1 MLIVAQITQKGEN
14 ENMNTEMNTTEIAN
28 TTEVVIDR
36 ATERVMTVGAFS
48 GLETAIRTMRSDIGG
63 DTTVNARSDFG
74 EDSVTEQS
82 WLITNMNTGDQMRLD
97 GVINVGASYS
107 ASQPT
112 ALPLNALQLLSASL
126 LGMLRPA
133 QRNAA
138 IAAIEAGMDG
148 APSEEVAQGILDAVN
163 LSDDALAAGQQVLS
177 DMRRVSVRTR
187 SAPVKFYPSDDAGL
201 MPAADCHKV

>member
-1 MLIVAQITQKGEN
+1 
-14 ENMNTEMNTTEIAN
+14 MNTEMNTTETET
-28 TTEVVIDR
+28 TTELVIDR
-36 ATERVMTVGAFS
+36 STERVMTVGAFS

-74 EDSVTEQS
+74 EDSVTDQS

-148 APSEEVAQGILDAVN
+148 APSDEVAQSILDAVN
-163 LSDDALAAGQQVLS
+163 LSDDALAAGQQVLQ

-201 MPAADCHKV
+201 MPASKV

>member
-1 MLIVAQITQKGEN
+1 
-14 ENMNTEMNTTEIAN
+14 MNTKTETTEIET

-63 DTTVNARSDFG
+63 DTTAQARADFG
-74 EDSVTEQS
+74 EDSVTDKD
-82 WLITNMNTGDQMRLD
+82 WLITEMNTGDQIRIA
-97 GVINVGASYS
+97 GVVNVGASYD
-107 ASQPT
+107 ASHT
-112 ALPLNALQLLSASL
+112 FALPLNALQLLSASL
-126 LGMLRPA
+126 LGMLRPS

-148 APSEEVAQGILDAVN
+148 APSDEVAQAILDAVN
-163 LSDDALAAGQQVLS
+163 LSDEALEAGQQVLA

-201 MPAADCHKV
+201 MPAGKV

>member
-1 MLIVAQITQKGEN
+1 MLIVAQITQQGGER
-14 ENMNTEMNTTEIAN
+14 NMNTKTETTEIET

-48 GLETAIRTMRSDIGG
+48 GLETAIRTMRSEIGG
-63 DTTVNARSDFG
+63 DTTVQARADFG
-74 EDSVTEQS
+74 EDSVTDQS
-82 WLITNMNTGDQMRLD
+82 WVITNMNTGDQLRLD
-97 GVINVGASYS
+97 GEVIVGASYS

-126 LGMLRPA
+126 LGMLRPT

-148 APSEEVAQGILDAVN
+148 APSEEVAQAILDAVN
-163 LSDDALAAGQQVLS
+163 LSDEALEAGQQVLS

-187 SAPVKFYPSDDAGL
+187 SAPVKFYPSED
-201 MPAADCHKV
+201 